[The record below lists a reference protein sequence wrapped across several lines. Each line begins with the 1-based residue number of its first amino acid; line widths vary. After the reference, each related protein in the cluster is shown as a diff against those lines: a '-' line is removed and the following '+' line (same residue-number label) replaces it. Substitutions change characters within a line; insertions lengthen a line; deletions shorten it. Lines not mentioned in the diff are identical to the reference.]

1 MKRESYIGWDE
12 YFMGVANLSAHRSK
26 DDTSQVGACIVNQ
39 RNRIVGIG
47 YNGMPYGCDDNEF
60 PWTREGGF
68 LETKYAY
75 VVHAEANAIL
85 NSSTDLEGSRIYVTL
100 FPCNECAK
108 LIIQSGIKEVIYLED
123 KYHDSDV
130 FKASRKLFNAAGVK
144 MTQLEHYTVRIT
156 TNEGTDKPL

>member
-1 MKRESYIGWDE
+1 MKRDDYINWDE
-12 YFMGVANLSAHRSK
+12 YFMGVATLSGMRSK
-26 DDTSQVGACIVNQ
+26 DDTSQVGACIVNN

-47 YNGMPYGCDDNEF
+47 YNGMPYGCDDNQF
-60 PWTREGGF
+60 PWGREGGF

-108 LIIQSGIKEVIYLED
+108 LIIQSGIKEVVFLED
-123 KYHDSDV
+123 KYHDNDI
-130 FKASRKLFNAAGVK
+130 FIASRKLLDSAGVK
-144 MTQLEHYTVRIT
+144 MRQLQNFKLRIE
-156 TNEGTDKPL
+156 NR